1 MFAINHAATALVLK
15 RRFPEVSLVWLLL
28 SVQAVEILWVLL
40 HFLGIERTTT
50 EAAVHTVR
58 DIHLLHMPWSHSLAT
73 SALFALVAWLLIGRV
88 LNRRAAAAA
97 ITMGVGSH
105 IVLDL
110 LTHTR
115 DIPIAPFLAE
125 PKIGLG
131 LYAIPPLAFLIE
143 TLYGLACWRIF
154 RGGKP
159 LLLAILLFN
168 LANATLFFEALRG
181 PEELLAG
188 RPLWLAGA
196 VAIQIL
202 VTLTLVGFLAYTR
215 ERRGVPAG

>member
-40 HFLGIERTTT
+40 NFLGIERTAT

-58 DIHLLHMPWSHSLAT
+58 DIHLAHMPWSHSLVT
-73 SALFALVAWLLIGRV
+73 SVLVALLAWLLIGKAFHRPI
-88 LNRRAAAAA
+88 AAAA
-97 ITMGVGSH
+97 IALGVASH

-110 LTHTR
+110 LTHAP
-115 DIPIAPFLAE
+115 DIPIAPYLAG

-131 LYAIPPLAFLIE
+131 LYALPPLAFLAE

-188 RPLWLAGA
+188 RPMWLAGA

-202 VTLTLVGFLAYTR
+202 VTLTLVGFLARTR
-215 ERRGVPAG
+215 ARQTAAPY